1 MTKKYLAAVALA
13 AVTLFGTSAH
23 AGYVL
28 IDDFSQGEQELTI
41 DAFRGPSTI
50 SDTNAI
56 RTLSMGFTATTPPSA
71 VGTASVFGDRLS
83 ISNTPGDVSVVR
95 LNWNIAAGS
104 VAADAQNLQFLFTIL
119 DSDGNPTAAQ
129 LFLDGQLISDDE
141 IPGNTRNQNFG
152 IDINSANWDSSAPHR
167 LELVLSGE
175 PGWDM
180 ELDALGFGFT
190 EPPPNSVPE
199 PGSLALLSLGLL
211 GIGAARR
218 RRNP

>member
-28 IDDFSQGEQELTI
+28 IDDFSQGEQDIGINLANQT
-41 DAFRGPSTI
+41 AT
-50 SDTNAI
+50 DTNAF
-56 RTLSMGFTATTPPSA
+56 RTLSMNFTATTPPSA
-71 VGTASVFGDRLS
+71 SGTASVFGDRLS
-83 ISNTPGDVSVVR
+83 ISNTPGDVGRVSVA
-95 LNWNIAAGS
+95 WNIGAGS
-104 VAADAQNLQFLFTIL
+104 VAADAKNLQFLFTIL
-119 DSDGNPTAAQ
+119 DSDGNPTTAQ
-129 LFLDGQLISDDE
+129 VYLDGELISTDA
-141 IPGNTRNQNFG
+141 IPSNTQNQDYG
-152 IDINSANWDSSAPHR
+152 ISIDSTKWDFSAAH
-167 LELVLSGE
+167 ELQIVLTGA

-190 EPPPNSVPE
+190 DPPNGVPE

-218 RRNP
+218 QRRN